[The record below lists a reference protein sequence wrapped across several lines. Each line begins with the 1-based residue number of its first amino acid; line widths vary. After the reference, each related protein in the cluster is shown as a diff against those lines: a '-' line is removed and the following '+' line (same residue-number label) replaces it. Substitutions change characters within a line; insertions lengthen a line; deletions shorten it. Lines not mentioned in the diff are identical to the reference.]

1 MKEGLMHAQVV
12 NVEFT
17 DAETAIKSLE
27 ELIPNVKASPGFVA
41 GYWVRTDDS
50 HGTSMAVYDTAEHA
64 AATAPP
70 VGAEMDGVKVT
81 GSQVGQVMGS
91 A

>member
-1 MKEGLMHAQVV
+1 MHAQVV
-12 NVEFT
+12 TVDFT
-17 DAETAIKSLE
+17 DAERAIKSLE

-64 AATAPP
+64 QATAPP

>member
-1 MKEGLMHAQVV
+1 MHAQVITV
-12 NVEFT
+12 DFT
-17 DAETAIKSLE
+17 DPETAIKSLD

-50 HGTSMAVYDTAEHA
+50 HGTSIAVYDTAEHA

-81 GSQVGQVMGS
+81 GSQIGQVMGS